1 VGNDT
6 LRLGA
11 MLRDVA
17 PLAALTGTDSLT
29 LDSAR
34 TRLTITGPAQLRRV
48 RVQGEARGLLYAGNL
63 VERLTLDGAASLDST
78 GLAGAGGELRLE
90 GGALGTVAVQEARL
104 AGRYDSLVALQV
116 NAVLRDSIVLDLA
129 MRGTASGDTLEG
141 ALERLNLAEGG
152 RKWSLERPA
161 GLALRPR
168 QVEVNHFGLRAGEH
182 RIALHGLLD
191 RGGESDVALEI
202 RRLDLHLLR
211 RLGLVPTGGTLDGN
225 MRLTGPAEAPSLKGK
240 VLATIRPEE
249 GSDIGRIT
257 TQLDWTASGLR
268 IDAAASHESGG
279 RLTVAGTLPLRLT
292 LAPADTASTV
302 GVTRHPEDTLGLVIH
317 ADSFDLAFAEA
328 LLPEGTAEELGGTVA
343 VDGRI
348 SGTMK
353 TPEAAGT
360 VRVTGFGAR
369 LPALGVRY
377 EEGELAGRLTNDRF
391 ELERLRLVT
400 DNDGELTVQGTVG
413 LAPLDDPRL
422 DLTADL
428 RKFRVSHSATL
439 RTIASG
445 KLRLGGSAAAPVL
458 TGGLE
463 LGRTDVYTGAETAA
477 PAGVEEVEVTPEEFR
492 QLAREFGPAVLAR
505 QDEGPGLVDRFRL
518 DLDVRLPRRIWF
530 RRRQTPKMDIEIA
543 GRMRVKQEPGQPM
556 QFFGEVTPLP
566 GRGGIE
572 LYGRNFRM
580 IDGDITLKGPAEATT
595 LDVTVQYQAATQA
608 DPGDDGILI
617 DVAAAGRPDSLA
629 LTFTSEPTMSQDDI
643 VSYIV
648 TGRPSSED
656 PLSGGGGGPSAG
668 DVGANIVLTRL
679 SQSVSGAAGEA
690 LGLDVFQIRQDG
702 HRGLTLTAGRY
713 LASRVFVSLQQPIQF
728 SNDDQQSSSS
738 TLGPGFELEY
748 TLRRWLRANLRGG
761 NVPPRFFFRGKY
773 AF

>member
-1 VGNDT
+1 
-6 LRLGA
+6 
-11 MLRDVA
+11 M
-17 PLAALTGTDSLT
+17 
-29 LDSAR
+29 
-34 TRLTITGPAQLRRV
+34 
-48 RVQGEARGLLYAGNL
+48 
-63 VERLTLDGAASLDST
+63 
-78 GLAGAGGELRLE
+78 
-90 GGALGTVAVQEARL
+90 
-104 AGRYDSLVALQV
+104 
-116 NAVLRDSIVLDLA
+116 
-129 MRGTASGDTLEG
+129 
-141 ALERLNLAEGG
+141 
-152 RKWSLERPA
+152 
-161 GLALRPR
+161 
-168 QVEVNHFGLRAGEH
+168 
-182 RIALHGLLD
+182 
-191 RGGESDVALEI
+191 
-202 RRLDLHLLR
+202 
-211 RLGLVPTGGTLDGN
+211 
-225 MRLTGPAEAPSLKGK
+225 
-240 VLATIRPEE
+240 
-249 GSDIGRIT
+249 
-257 TQLDWTASGLR
+257 
-268 IDAAASHESGG
+268 
-279 RLTVAGTLPLRLT
+279 TVAGTLPLRLT
-292 LAPADTASTV
+292 LVPADTANTV
-302 GVTRHPEDTLGLVIH
+302 GVTHQPEDTLGLVIQ
-317 ADSFDLAFAEA
+317 ADSFDLAFAEP
-328 LLPEGTAEELGGTVA
+328 LLPEGTAEELAGTVA

-348 SGTMK
+348 SGTMR
-353 TPEAAGT
+353 TPEVAGT

-377 EEGELAGRLTNDRF
+377 EKGELAGRLTNDRF
-391 ELERLRLVT
+391 ELERLRLMT
-400 DNDGELTVQGTVG
+400 DNDGELTVRGTVG
-413 LAPLDDPRL
+413 LAPLNDPRL

-428 RKFRVSHSATL
+428 SQFRVSHSATL

-445 KLRLGGSAAAPVL
+445 KLRLGGTAATPVL

-477 PAGVEEVEVTPEEFR
+477 GTGVQEVEVTPEEL
-492 QLAREFGPAVLAR
+492 QKLAREFGPAVLAR

-543 GRMRVKQEPGQPM
+543 GRMRVKQEPGEPM
-556 QFFGEVTPLP
+556 QFFGEVRPLP

-572 LYGRNFRM
+572 LYGRNFRL
-580 IDGDITLKGPAEATT
+580 IDGDIRLNGPAEATT
-595 LDVTVQYQAATQA
+595 LDVTVQYQVATQA

-648 TGRPSSED
+648 TGGPTSGD
-656 PLSGGGGGPSAG
+656 PLSGGGGRSAG
-668 DVGANIVLTRL
+668 EMGANIVLTRL
-679 SQSVSGAAGEA
+679 SERVSGAAGEA

-728 SNDDQQSSSS
+728 SSDDQQSSSS